1 MNIVQHKDENIGNH
15 RYISTWILW
24 IYRIYQGNTGGYF
37 DTKLLFKNID
47 NFIYDF
53 IFVLYL
59 ISIQNRL

>member
-1 MNIVQHKDENIGNH
+1 MKILVITDISVLGFYEYIG
-15 RYISTWILW
+15 YIKEIPVDILT
-24 IYRIYQGNTGGYF
+24 Q
-37 DTKLLFKNID
+37 LLFKNID